1 MNEVSQ
7 KQTYSTWH
15 DAYKTKEFSIQ
26 TIQIKFIYAFGAN
39 TTNIT
44 KVDWDE
50 IKLTLTNWLLKTMTH
65 YGCKFF
71 KKKYFVLNVIKP
83 NLHGMEKYDMF
94 RISCESKNK

>member
-1 MNEVSQ
+1 MHI
-7 KQTYSTWH
+7 KQRNFPF
-15 DAYKTKEFSIQ
+15 KRF
-26 TIQIKFIYAFGAN
+26 KFIYAFGAN

-71 KKKYFVLNVIKP
+71 KKKLIFHIKCHQTKSAW
-83 NLHGMEKYDMF
+83 HGK
-94 RISCESKNK
+94 I